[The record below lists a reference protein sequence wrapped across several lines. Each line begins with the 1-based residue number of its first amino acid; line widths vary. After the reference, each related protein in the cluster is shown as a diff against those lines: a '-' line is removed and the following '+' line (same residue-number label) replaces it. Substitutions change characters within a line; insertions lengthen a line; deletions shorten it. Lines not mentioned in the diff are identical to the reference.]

1 MTNVTPT
8 LVDTNIPYIIDNK
21 FHNYSDIIRMSTSD
35 RNKAKSTIS
44 ILERLYNLAD
54 INMQLL
60 HTVFK
65 EELDDISIEEREVLV
80 SRVTK
85 VLDEGEYVFNE
96 RGIEVLPVKD
106 PYSEQEGAEY
116 VTYFVELY
124 ETLLSVPMNNNVTV
138 SLSNIVDIIVHGEI
152 NSALIGKEESYPYPN
167 SKLVTQYIHH
177 LEVVRDELFN
187 NPVSYIKNFLDRG

>member
-1 MTNVTPT
+1 MTNITPT

-60 HTVFK
+60 NTVFK

-152 NSALIGKEESYPYPN
+152 NSALIGKEEAYPYPN

-177 LEVVRDELFN
+177 LEVVRDELLN